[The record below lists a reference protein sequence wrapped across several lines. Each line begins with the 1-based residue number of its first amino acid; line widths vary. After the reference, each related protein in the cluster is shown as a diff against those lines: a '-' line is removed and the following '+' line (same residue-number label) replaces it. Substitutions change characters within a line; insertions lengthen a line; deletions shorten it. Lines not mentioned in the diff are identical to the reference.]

1 MPVFRLSDDPLFPPP
16 DLAEKNGLLAVGG
29 DLSERRLLTA
39 YSMGIFPW
47 YSEGDP
53 ILWWSPDPRLVLFP
67 DEFITSRSLRQTIKR
82 QTFTVTMDTAFE
94 EVIRACAAVHDKRA
108 GDTWIT
114 EAMIEAYT
122 GLHRSGFAHSVE
134 TWSDGQLAGGL
145 YGLSLGA
152 AFFGESMFTRKSN
165 ASKVAFAALVQYLK
179 HHGISLIDCQMT
191 TPHLLSLGAR
201 EILRSEFMELLHSA
215 LHTRTLKG
223 QWRFTDNLTI
233 AEKQGSEES

>member
-1 MPVFRLSDDPLFPPP
+1 MPVFRLPDDPLFPPP
-16 DLAEKNGLLAVGG
+16 DLAEQNGLLAVGG

-67 DEFITSRSLRQTIKR
+67 GEFRISRSLRQAIKK
-82 QTFTVTMDTAFE
+82 QTFTITMDTAFE
-94 EVIRACAAVHDKRA
+94 EVIHACAAVHDKKA

-114 EAMIEAYT
+114 EDMIKAYT

-145 YGLSLGA
+145 YGVSLGA
-152 AFFGESMFTRKSN
+152 AFFGESMFTRQSN
-165 ASKVAFAALVQYLK
+165 ASKVAFAALVQYLN
-179 HHGISLIDCQMT
+179 HRGVSLIDCQMT

-201 EILRSEFMELLHSA
+201 EVPRNEFMELLHSA
-215 LHTRTLKG
+215 LNRRTLRG
-223 QWRFTDNLTI
+223 QWRFTEDLMR
-233 AEKQGSEES
+233 S